1 MSEYMAAQTDVQVRK
16 GPLSAPATA
25 SAHAV
30 SRRMRVAELRRQIA
44 DGTYTVYPQ
53 RLALKI
59 LVKALRDRT

>member
-25 SAHAV
+25 SAESV
-30 SRRMRVAELRRQIA
+30 SRRMRVAELRKQVA
-44 DGTYTVYPQ
+44 QGTYTVYPQ

-59 LVKALRDRT
+59 LVKALRNQT